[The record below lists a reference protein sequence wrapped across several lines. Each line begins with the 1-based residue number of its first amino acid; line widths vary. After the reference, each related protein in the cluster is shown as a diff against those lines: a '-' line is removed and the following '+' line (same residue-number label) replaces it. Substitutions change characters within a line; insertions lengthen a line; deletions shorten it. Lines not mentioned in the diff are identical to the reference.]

1 MKIHKLFVGLV
12 AVPIVLIILINH
24 NLSDQV
30 VKTSSY
36 AGEVV
41 YYTINPVGKAEYRDF
56 GAVDLNG
63 QKLNLVIFKTKVLFF
78 EDTEKIYSD
87 PNSFLPIKIERNVS
101 KLWSKEYIT
110 EDYDQKKFI
119 VVTRKFKK
127 DKVIFEQIT
136 QAQGPIHNAITL
148 PFYLRRSQAL
158 KIGWNFLIRI
168 PLEFKLTLVSIE
180 QITVPAGKFWAY
192 HFKSNPDKFEIW
204 INKDLPQVPLK
215 IQGKGVLG
223 YVLLMKKYYV
233 ESKF

>member
-1 MKIHKLFVGLV
+1 MKIIKLFAGLV
-12 AVPIVLIILINH
+12 TVITVLIILISH

-30 VKTSSY
+30 VKTPSY

-41 YYTINPVGKAEYRDF
+41 AYLINPVGKAEYRDF

-63 QKLNLVIFKTKVLFF
+63 QKFNLVVFKTKVLFF

-87 PNSFLPIKIERNVS
+87 LNSFLPIKIERNVS
-101 KLWSKEYIT
+101 KPWGKEYII
-110 EDYDQKKFI
+110 EDYDQKRFI
-119 VVTRKFKK
+119 VVTRKLKK
-127 DKVIFEQIT
+127 NKIIFELIT
-136 QAQGPIHNAITL
+136 QANGPIHNAITL

-158 KIGWNFLIRI
+158 KIGWNFLARV

-180 QITVPAGKFWAY
+180 QIVVPAGKFWAY

-215 IQGKGVLG
+215 IQGKGVLD
-223 YVLLMKKYYV
+223 YALLMKKYSL
-233 ESKF
+233 EPKF